1 MAVLVAVLVA
11 VLGNHSLL
19 YRFNTYAQLDA
30 R

>member
-1 MAVLVAVLVA
+1 MAVLVAVV
-11 VLGNHSLL
+11 GNHSLL